1 MTKTIKKDSKPI
13 KKTLLNRSV
22 DVIPKESGRF
32 KYEINLQRIHT
43 KFKGI
48 TYENKKIGRTKS
60 FNSIS
65 EIDKYLSYLE
75 NEYKNIDLSVSTDS
89 KRDYKNAR
97 EALDNKGFNDISV
110 TEAINKWLQHQP
122 TVSDLTVLEAWEE
135 FIKYKKDIDDVSDDT
150 VRSLKNNCYKS
161 LEPFLNL
168 PLTDFEQPNCG
179 GKLKS
184 YIETTW
190 KNRVTRNH
198 HFVKTSEFFN
208 YFLNMEP
215 KKISKNPIGT
225 RPKFDRKKY
234 RKQPKVASIIQVER
248 ILEIARNTDDELGTL
263 AFWVITFFLGCRP
276 QSEMKPMTWD
286 DIYLDDPSDRY
297 LMVADETKTG
307 FRRVDISE
315 QVYQWLT
322 ICNRKKPI
330 YPIGYTKKR
339 RHILNLADVL
349 NDNMTTEEKKRWQDF
364 QRHTCVSCKW
374 RSKMFDLAEIV
385 DQMGHDYETNI
396 KYYKNANV
404 SKADAI
410 RYWKLL
416 PTNTD
421 SKIIKIA

>member
-13 KKTLLNRSV
+13 KKTLLRSSV
-22 DVIPKESGRF
+22 TVKEKDSGRF
-32 KYEINLQRIHT
+32 KYEIDIGRSHT

-48 TYENKKIGRTKS
+48 TYENKKIGRYKS
-60 FNSIS
+60 FNSLS
-65 EIDKYLSYLE
+65 EIDKYISYLE
-75 NEYKNIDLSVSTDS
+75 NESRNIDLSVSTDS

-97 EALDNKGFNDISV
+97 EALDNKGFKDISV
-110 TEAINKWLQHQP
+110 TDAVQKWLAHQP

-135 FIKYKKDIDDVSDDT
+135 FIKYKKDIDDVSDNT
-150 VRSLKNNCYKS
+150 IRSLKNNCYKS

-208 YFLNMEP
+208 HFMNCDP

-225 RPKFDRKKY
+225 RPKFDRTKY
-234 RKQPKVASIIQVER
+234 RKQPKVASITQTER
-248 ILEIARNTDDELGTL
+248 ILQVARETDDELGML
-263 AFWVITFFLGCRP
+263 AFWVITLFLGCRP
-276 QSEMKPMTWD
+276 ESEMKPMTWD
-286 DIYLDDPSDRY
+286 DIYLDDPTDRY

-307 FRRVDISE
+307 FRRVDISD

-322 ICNRKKPI
+322 ICNKKKPI

-339 RHILNLADVL
+339 RSILMQADVL
-349 NDNMTTEEKKRWQDF
+349 NDNMTTEEKKEWQDF

-385 DQMGHDYETNI
+385 EQMGHDYETNI

-410 RYWKLL
+410 RYWTLL
-416 PTNTD
+416 PTNID
-421 SKIIKIA
+421 NKIIKIA

>member
-1 MTKTIKKDSKPI
+1 MPKTIKKDNKPI

-22 DVIPKESGRF
+22 DVVPKENGRF
-32 KYEINLQRIHT
+32 KYEINLQRTYT

-48 TYENKKIGRTKS
+48 TYDNKKIGRTKS

-65 EIDKYLSYLE
+65 AIDKYLSYLE

-97 EALDNKGFNDISV
+97 EALDNMGFKNISV
-110 TEAINKWLQHQP
+110 TDAINKWLAHQP
-122 TVSDLTVLEAWEE
+122 TISNLTVLEAWGE
-135 FIKYKKDIDDVSDDT
+135 FIKYKKDIDDVTDDT
-150 VRSLKNNCYKS
+150 IRSLKNNCYKS
-161 LEPFLNL
+161 LEPFLHL

-179 GKLKS
+179 AKLKS

-190 KNRVTRNH
+190 KNSTTRNH

-208 YFLNMEP
+208 HFINSEP
-215 KKISKNPIGT
+215 KQISKNPLAN
-225 RPKFDRKKY
+225 RKKARLK
-234 RKQPKVASIIQVER
+234 RKPPTVASVTQVEN
-248 ILEIARNTDDELGTL
+248 ILQEARNSDEELGTL
-263 AFWVITFFLGCRP
+263 AFWAITLFLGCRP
-276 QSEMKPMTWD
+276 QSEMKHMTWD

-307 FRRVDISE
+307 TRRVEISE
-315 QVYQWLT
+315 QVYEWLT

-339 RHILNLADVL
+339 RAILMRAEVL
-349 NDNMTTEEKKRWQDF
+349 NDMMTTNEKKEWQDF

-374 RSKMFDLAEIV
+374 RSGLFNL
-385 DQMGHDYETNI
+385 DQIIDQLGHLESTSM

-404 SKADAI
+404 SKAEAI
-410 RYWKLL
+410 RYWTLV
-416 PTNTD
+416 PTNID

>member
-97 EALDNKGFNDISV
+97 EALDNKGFKDISV

-135 FIKYKKDIDDVSDDT
+135 FIKYKKDIDDVSDVT
-150 VRSLKNNCYKS
+150 IRSLKNNCYKS

-179 GKLKS
+179 GELRNH
-184 YIETTW
+184 IETTW

-208 YFLNMEP
+208 HFMNCEP
-215 KKISKNPIGT
+215 KKISKNPIGKGNRAT
-225 RPKFDRKKY
+225 FDSKKY
-234 RKQPKVASIIQVER
+234 RKQPKVASITQTER
-248 ILEIARNTDDELGTL
+248 ILQVARDTDDELDML
-263 AFWVITFFLGCRP
+263 AFWVITLFLGCRP
-276 QSEMKPMTWD
+276 ESEMKPMTWD

-330 YPIGYTKKR
+330 YPIEIGR
-339 RHILNLADVL
+339 RRVGK
-349 NDNMTTEEKKRWQDF
+349 EG
-364 QRHTCVSCKW
+364 
-374 RSKMFDLAEIV
+374 RSRGAPY
-385 DQMGHDYETNI
+385 H
-396 KYYKNANV
+396 
-404 SKADAI
+404 
-410 RYWKLL
+410 
-416 PTNTD
+416 
-421 SKIIKIA
+421 